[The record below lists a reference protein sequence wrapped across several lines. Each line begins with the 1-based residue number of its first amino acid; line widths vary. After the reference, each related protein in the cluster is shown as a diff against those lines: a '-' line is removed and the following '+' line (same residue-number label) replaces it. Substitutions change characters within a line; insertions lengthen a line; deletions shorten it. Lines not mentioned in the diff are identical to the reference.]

1 MMSEDKRDASVEQF
15 DEANAAAL
23 ANMLIDPQTSE
34 NVRIQIINELNAADN
49 SNSFF
54 ETMFAEQLTLANCPN
69 CLHTNHW
76 LIPEDDLNQMGWV
89 SSLEDKRV
97 KPNTSKYDCSEYQE
111 ACAKKKVTA

>member
-1 MMSEDKRDASVEQF
+1 MSDDKRDASVEQF

-23 ANMLIDPQTSE
+23 ADMLVDSQTSE
-34 NVRIQIINELNAADN
+34 NVRIQIINELNNADN

-54 ETMFAEQLTLANCPN
+54 ETMFKEQLSLANCPN

-76 LIPEDDLNQMGWV
+76 LIPEDNLNQYGHV
-89 SSLEDKRV
+89 TSQEDSRV
-97 KPNTSKYDCSEYQE
+97 KPHTTKDDCPEYQE